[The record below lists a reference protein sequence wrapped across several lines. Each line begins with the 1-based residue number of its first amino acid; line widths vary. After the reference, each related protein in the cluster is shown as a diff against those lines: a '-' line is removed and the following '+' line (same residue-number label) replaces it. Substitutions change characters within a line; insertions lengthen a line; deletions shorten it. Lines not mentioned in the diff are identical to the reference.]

1 MKKEE
6 VYGHIDHT
14 LLKAFSTTEQIEAI
28 AEEALKY
35 GTASICIPASFVN
48 YIHNKYKDVNICTV
62 IGFPLGYSTT
72 SIKVAEAKQ
81 AIEDGANEIDMVINI
96 GWAKEHKFDA
106 VTEEIKAVKAAC
118 RDKILKVIIETC
130 YLTDEEKIALCKC
143 VSDAKADYIKTSTGF
158 GTGGATL
165 EDVKL
170 LKANVAPYDK
180 EGIDSSKIIVDKNS
194 DTGAALIIVNEAT
207 GQNEIIVII
216 GACGEFKPEEVQA
229 LKETVASAGTV
240 LCQLETNPEATYKV
254 LDMAKQ
260 AGVTTVFNPAPA
272 RKLPDEVLNGI
283 DYITPNETEA
293 EIITG
298 IAVTG
303 YESAAKAADVLLGK
317 GVKNVVITLGNKGY
331 YAKNAQS
338 EFTGAPI
345 QVNVVDTTGAG
356 DAFNGGFTAALAA
369 GMSFEAALIY
379 GNVTGG
385 LAVEKLGTA
394 PAMPYKE
401 EIMAA
406 LNK

>member
-35 GTASICIPASFVN
+35 GTASICIPTSFVN

-72 SIKVAEAKQ
+72 PIKVAEAKQ

-170 LKANVAPYDK
+170 LKANVAPY
-180 EGIDSSKIIVDKNS
+180 
-194 DTGAALIIVNEAT
+194 
-207 GQNEIIVII
+207 
-216 GACGEFKPEEVQA
+216 
-229 LKETVASAGTV
+229 
-240 LCQLETNPEATYKV
+240 
-254 LDMAKQ
+254 
-260 AGVTTVFNPAPA
+260 
-272 RKLPDEVLNGI
+272 
-283 DYITPNETEA
+283 ITPNETEA

-303 YESAAKAADVLLGK
+303 YESASKAADVLLGK

>member
-1 MKKEE
+1 MENKKIVVFGSYVTDLTGRTPKFPTEGE
-6 VYGHIDHT
+6 TVMGVSFKSGPGGKGSNQAVAAKRAGGDVT
-14 LLKAFSTTEQIEAI
+14 LVTRLGEDDFGKL
-28 AEEALKY
+28 ALN
-35 GTASICIPASFVN
+35 F
-48 YIHNKYKDVNICTV
+48 
-62 IGFPLGYSTT
+62 
-72 SIKVAEAKQ
+72 
-81 AIEDGANEIDMVINI
+81 
-96 GWAKEHKFDA
+96 
-106 VTEEIKAVKAAC
+106 
-118 RDKILKVIIETC
+118 
-130 YLTDEEKIALCKC
+130 
-143 VSDAKADYIKTSTGF
+143 
-158 GTGGATL
+158 
-165 EDVKL
+165 
-170 LKANVAPYDK
+170 YDK

-216 GACGEFKPEEVQA
+216 GACGEFKPEEVNAADAAAGVCDRPAPQRPYDRGDRQGRRRQHQHQA

-303 YESAAKAADVLLGK
+303 YESASKAADVLLGK

-356 DAFNGGFTAALAA
+356 DALTAALLRALAA
-369 GMSFEAALIY
+369 E
-379 GNVTGG
+379 
-385 LAVEKLGTA
+385 
-394 PAMPYKE
+394 
-401 EIMAA
+401 
-406 LNK
+406 

>member
-48 YIHNKYKDVNICTV
+48 Y
-62 IGFPLGYSTT
+62 
-72 SIKVAEAKQ
+72 
-81 AIEDGANEIDMVINI
+81 
-96 GWAKEHKFDA
+96 
-106 VTEEIKAVKAAC
+106 
-118 RDKILKVIIETC
+118 
-130 YLTDEEKIALCKC
+130 
-143 VSDAKADYIKTSTGF
+143 
-158 GTGGATL
+158 
-165 EDVKL
+165 
-170 LKANVAPYDK
+170 
-180 EGIDSSKIIVDKNS
+180 
-194 DTGAALIIVNEAT
+194 
-207 GQNEIIVII
+207 
-216 GACGEFKPEEVQA
+216 
-229 LKETVASAGTV
+229 
-240 LCQLETNPEATYKV
+240 
-254 LDMAKQ
+254 MAKQ

>member
-1 MKKEE
+1 
-6 VYGHIDHT
+6 
-14 LLKAFSTTEQIEAI
+14 
-28 AEEALKY
+28 
-35 GTASICIPASFVN
+35 
-48 YIHNKYKDVNICTV
+48 
-62 IGFPLGYSTT
+62 
-72 SIKVAEAKQ
+72 
-81 AIEDGANEIDMVINI
+81 
-96 GWAKEHKFDA
+96 
-106 VTEEIKAVKAAC
+106 
-118 RDKILKVIIETC
+118 
-130 YLTDEEKIALCKC
+130 
-143 VSDAKADYIKTSTGF
+143 
-158 GTGGATL
+158 
-165 EDVKL
+165 
-170 LKANVAPYDK
+170 
-180 EGIDSSKIIVDKNS
+180 
-194 DTGAALIIVNEAT
+194 
-207 GQNEIIVII
+207 
-216 GACGEFKPEEVQA
+216 
-229 LKETVASAGTV
+229 
-240 LCQLETNPEATYKV
+240 
-254 LDMAKQ
+254 MAKQ

-303 YESAAKAADVLLGK
+303 YESASKAADVLLGK

-356 DAFNGGFTAALAA
+356 DAFNGGF
-369 GMSFEAALIY
+369 EAALTY

>member
-1 MKKEE
+1 MNTKYMTFVLAGIFIGITAILQISYANSITTVSSLRSISMIFQPLMGVLIAFAIQEWCNL
-6 VYGHIDHT
+6 T
-14 LLKAFSTTEQIEAI
+14 LGVFISQ
-28 AEEALKY
+28 
-35 GTASICIPASFVN
+35 F
-48 YIHNKYKDVNICTV
+48 
-62 IGFPLGYSTT
+62 
-72 SIKVAEAKQ
+72 
-81 AIEDGANEIDMVINI
+81 
-96 GWAKEHKFDA
+96 
-106 VTEEIKAVKAAC
+106 
-118 RDKILKVIIETC
+118 
-130 YLTDEEKIALCKC
+130 
-143 VSDAKADYIKTSTGF
+143 
-158 GTGGATL
+158 TL
-165 EDVKL
+165 SMMF
-170 LKANVAPYDK
+170 N
-180 EGIDSSKIIVDKNS
+180 KNS

-303 YESAAKAADVLLGK
+303 YESASKAADVLLGK

>member
-1 MKKEE
+1 MENKKIVVFGSYVTDLTGRTPKFPTEGE
-6 VYGHIDHT
+6 TVMGVSFKSGPGGKGSNQAVAAKRAGGDVT
-14 LLKAFSTTEQIEAI
+14 LVTRLGEDDFGKL
-28 AEEALKY
+28 ALN
-35 GTASICIPASFVN
+35 F
-48 YIHNKYKDVNICTV
+48 
-62 IGFPLGYSTT
+62 
-72 SIKVAEAKQ
+72 
-81 AIEDGANEIDMVINI
+81 
-96 GWAKEHKFDA
+96 
-106 VTEEIKAVKAAC
+106 
-118 RDKILKVIIETC
+118 
-130 YLTDEEKIALCKC
+130 
-143 VSDAKADYIKTSTGF
+143 
-158 GTGGATL
+158 
-165 EDVKL
+165 
-170 LKANVAPYDK
+170 YDK

-254 LDMAKQ
+254 LDLAKQ

-303 YESAAKAADVLLGK
+303 YESASKAADVLLGK

>member
-1 MKKEE
+1 MENKKIVVFGSYVTDLTGRTPKFPTEGE
-6 VYGHIDHT
+6 TVMGVSFKSGPGGKGSNQAVAAKRAGGDVT
-14 LLKAFSTTEQIEAI
+14 LVTRLGEDDFGKL
-28 AEEALKY
+28 ALNFY
-35 GTASICIPASFVN
+35 
-48 YIHNKYKDVNICTV
+48 
-62 IGFPLGYSTT
+62 
-72 SIKVAEAKQ
+72 
-81 AIEDGANEIDMVINI
+81 
-96 GWAKEHKFDA
+96 
-106 VTEEIKAVKAAC
+106 
-118 RDKILKVIIETC
+118 
-130 YLTDEEKIALCKC
+130 
-143 VSDAKADYIKTSTGF
+143 
-158 GTGGATL
+158 
-165 EDVKL
+165 
-170 LKANVAPYDK
+170 
-180 EGIDSSKIIVDKNS
+180 

-303 YESAAKAADVLLGK
+303 YESASKAADVLLGK

-369 GMSFEAALIY
+369 GMSFEAALTY

-385 LAVEKLGTA
+385 LSVEKLGTA

>member
-1 MKKEE
+1 M
-6 VYGHIDHT
+6 
-14 LLKAFSTTEQIEAI
+14 
-28 AEEALKY
+28 
-35 GTASICIPASFVN
+35 
-48 YIHNKYKDVNICTV
+48 
-62 IGFPLGYSTT
+62 
-72 SIKVAEAKQ
+72 
-81 AIEDGANEIDMVINI
+81 
-96 GWAKEHKFDA
+96 
-106 VTEEIKAVKAAC
+106 
-118 RDKILKVIIETC
+118 
-130 YLTDEEKIALCKC
+130 
-143 VSDAKADYIKTSTGF
+143 
-158 GTGGATL
+158 
-165 EDVKL
+165 
-170 LKANVAPYDK
+170 
-180 EGIDSSKIIVDKNS
+180 
-194 DTGAALIIVNEAT
+194 
-207 GQNEIIVII
+207 
-216 GACGEFKPEEVQA
+216 
-229 LKETVASAGTV
+229 
-240 LCQLETNPEATYKV
+240 
-254 LDMAKQ
+254 
-260 AGVTTVFNPAPA
+260 TTVFNPAPA

-303 YESAAKAADVLLGK
+303 YESASKAADVLLGK
-317 GVKNVVITLGNKGY
+317 GVKNVVITLGNTVY

>member
-1 MKKEE
+1 M
-6 VYGHIDHT
+6 
-14 LLKAFSTTEQIEAI
+14 
-28 AEEALKY
+28 
-35 GTASICIPASFVN
+35 
-48 YIHNKYKDVNICTV
+48 
-62 IGFPLGYSTT
+62 
-72 SIKVAEAKQ
+72 
-81 AIEDGANEIDMVINI
+81 
-96 GWAKEHKFDA
+96 
-106 VTEEIKAVKAAC
+106 
-118 RDKILKVIIETC
+118 
-130 YLTDEEKIALCKC
+130 
-143 VSDAKADYIKTSTGF
+143 
-158 GTGGATL
+158 
-165 EDVKL
+165 
-170 LKANVAPYDK
+170 
-180 EGIDSSKIIVDKNS
+180 
-194 DTGAALIIVNEAT
+194 
-207 GQNEIIVII
+207 
-216 GACGEFKPEEVQA
+216 
-229 LKETVASAGTV
+229 
-240 LCQLETNPEATYKV
+240 

-303 YESAAKAADVLLGK
+303 YESASKAADVLLGK

-385 LAVEKLGTA
+385 LSVEKLGTA

>member
-1 MKKEE
+1 MKTDIKKHENGGAKSWIKAHLSDIIP
-6 VYGHIDHT
+6 VLGLILVLVFFNAVSGGKVFTKTNFNT
-14 LLKAFSTTEQIEAI
+14 LFNEAFSLLIVTY
-28 AEEALKY
+28 ALIFVMAQGKNDMSL
-35 GTASICIPASFVN
+35 GGVVALAAALAAHAS
-48 YIHNKYKDVNICTV
+48 
-62 IGFPLGYSTT
+62 
-72 SIKVAEAKQ
+72 SISGNLVLPVALLVGLLCGLLNGL
-81 AIEDGANEIDMVINI
+81 I
-96 GWAKEHKFDA
+96 
-106 VTEEIKAVKAAC
+106 VTELRIDSFIATIAMSF
-118 RDKILKVIIETC
+118 ILKGFVELLLQSGVQSIP
-130 YLTDEEKIALCKC
+130 
-143 VSDAKADYIKTSTGF
+143 IKMMM
-158 GTGGATL
+158 L
-165 EDVKL
+165 
-170 LKANVAPYDK
+170 
-180 EGIDSSKIIVDKNS
+180 DKNS

-207 GQNEIIVII
+207 GQNEIVVII

-260 AGVTTVFNPAPA
+260 AGVTTVLNPAPA
-272 RKLPDEVLNGI
+272 RKLSDEVLNGI

-303 YESAAKAADVLLGK
+303 YESASKAADVLLGK